1 MRKFVFGVAGSVAVG
16 SLFFTTVAFGQLHSP
31 PPGWTFTF
39 AQSQPIGASTPVTDD
54 NGLLR
59 ATVRSP
65 LGSRLGRF
73 LRIEMRDDGPVG
85 IVTLFVPSRTVA
97 IPLEYLR
104 FNPAKREVVT
114 ERNWLEVSTMPSGP
128 LDSQYARVTGT
139 LTRVG
144 AGQPR

>member
-1 MRKFVFGVAGSVAVG
+1 MRKFVFSVAGSVGVVALL
-16 SLFFTTVAFGQLHSP
+16 STTAAFGQLLGP

-54 NGLLR
+54 NGLRR

-73 LRIEMRDDGPVG
+73 LRIETRDSGRPMG
-85 IVTLFVPSRTVA
+85 IVTLFVQNQTVA
-97 IPLEYLR
+97 IPLERLR

-114 ERNWLEVSTMPSGP
+114 EMGWMEVNLAPSGIP
-128 LDSQYARVTGT
+128 NRAFARLTGT
-139 LTRVG
+139 TTR
-144 AGQPR
+144 

>member
-1 MRKFVFGVAGSVAVG
+1 MRKFVFGVAGSVAIA
-16 SLFFTTVAFGQLHSP
+16 SLFPTTVAFGQLLGP

-54 NGLLR
+54 NGLRL

-73 LRIEMRDDGPVG
+73 LRIEMRDSGRPVG
-85 IVTLFVPSRTVA
+85 IVTLFVANRTVA
-97 IPLEYLR
+97 IPLERLR

-114 ERNWLEVSTMPSGP
+114 EMGWMEANLNPSGIP
-128 LDSQYARVTGT
+128 NRAFARLTGT
-139 LTRVG
+139 LTR
-144 AGQPR
+144 